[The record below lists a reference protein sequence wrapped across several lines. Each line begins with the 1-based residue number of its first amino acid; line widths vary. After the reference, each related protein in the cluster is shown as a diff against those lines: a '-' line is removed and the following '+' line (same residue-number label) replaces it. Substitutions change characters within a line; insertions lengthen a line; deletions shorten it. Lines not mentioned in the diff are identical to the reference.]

1 MVDDVDCVIVNVPL
15 LSLHIPEP
23 LRLQLPVIAP
33 PLSGGWPSTSVP
45 VTLPVKL
52 SVLPDA

>member
-1 MVDDVDCVIVNVPL
+1 MVDEVDCVIVNVPL